1 MVGSGVS
8 GFDRAT
14 ADAAEKF
21 RVFPVDVEGNDAP
34 AVVSAGG
41 GNGLPL
47 VSAASRA
54 DGLAV
59 ISDGETG
66 VAARPGVR
74 VLSEISC

>member
-1 MVGSGVS
+1 MVDSEVS

-21 RVFPVDVEGNDAP
+21 GVFPVDIECNDAP

-41 GNGLPL
+41 GNGFAL

-66 VAARPGVR
+66 VTAGPGVR
-74 VLSEISC
+74 VLSEVSR

>member
-8 GFDRAT
+8 GFDRAA
-14 ADAAEKF
+14 ADATEKF
-21 RVFPVDVEGNDAP
+21 RIFPVDVERNDAP

-66 VAARPGVR
+66 IAARPGVG
-74 VLSEISC
+74 VLSEISR